1 MKNITIGIMMMCI
14 VSVLT
19 GCLYPQEKQQQ
30 NQVPYADQLVA
41 VQAAVDSFQKES
53 NGLLP
58 IKTRFMSTPL
68 YQKYPIEFTK
78 LVPRF
83 MQEPPGNSFENGGIY
98 QYVLIDVETKPTVK
112 LIDLRV
118 TEKIR
123 DLKLKLQMYR
133 DQHQYPPFQ
142 KVLANGVYTLDYNKL
157 GYDEEPYVVS
167 PYSGKNLPL
176 VIDGQ
181 GEIYVDY
188 RVDLYE
194 ALQKHGDKVQP
205 DSDIRFLL
213 TKESPFVPAYSLP
226 YKAEDKQPVF
236 FVQ

>member
-1 MKNITIGIMMMCI
+1 MKNIAIVIMIMCT

-19 GCLYPQEKQQQ
+19 GCLYPQEKLQQ
-30 NQVPYADQLVA
+30 NQAPYADQLAA
-41 VQAAVDSFQKES
+41 VQTAVDSFQKES
-53 NGLLP
+53 DGLLP
-58 IKTRFMSTPL
+58 IKTRDMSTPL
-68 YQKYPIEFTK
+68 YQKYPIDFAK
-78 LVPRF
+78 LMPHF

-112 LIDLRV
+112 LIDLRAA
-118 TEKIR
+118 EKIR
-123 DLKLKLQMYR
+123 DIKLKLQMYR

-142 KVLANGVYTLDYNKL
+142 KVLANGVFTLDYNKL

-167 PYSGKNLPL
+167 PYSGENLPL

-188 RVDLYE
+188 SMDLYE
-194 ALQKHGDKVQP
+194 ALQKNGDKVQP
-205 DSDIRFLL
+205 GSDIRVLL
-213 TKESPFVPAYSLP
+213 TMEAPFVPAYSLP
-226 YKAEDKQPVF
+226 YTAEDKQPVF